1 LADFFSHLERLVVL
15 CMLRTRVTYANV
27 MATIAVFIALSGSS
41 YAALKVTSRNVPK
54 DALTG
59 ADIKNL
65 RGKDVTNN
73 SLTGADVKNLTS
85 ADVAD
90 GRLLAEDFAAGQLPR
105 GESGPAGPAGPA
117 GSIQGAP
124 AGGALAGSYPD
135 PTIAAAEAPLDVAEN
150 PKSGTDPCA
159 LPAPATLV
167 LCGTSANFWFHG
179 GFGFPGVQVWRDRVG
194 QVHIRGSATVSTSL
208 TLTRDLFVLPPAQR
222 PKQPLAFPILTGQD
236 AGAHSPNLALLR
248 VHPEGLVS
256 VSTGGTTDRV
266 VHLGDVAFRTDA

>member
-1 LADFFSHLERLVVL
+1 
-15 CMLRTRVTYANV
+15 MLRTRVTYANV

-65 RGKDVTNN
+65 TGKDVRSN

-105 GESGPAGPAGPA
+105 GQTGPAGPAGPA
-117 GSIQGAP
+117 GSIQAAP

-135 PTIAAAEAPLDVAEN
+135 PTIAVAEAPLDVAEN
-150 PKSGTDPCA
+150 PKSGTDPCG
-159 LPAPATLV
+159 LPLPATLV
-167 LCGTSANFWFHG
+167 LCGTSANHWDHG
-179 GFGFPGVQVWRDRVG
+179 GFGFPGLQVWRDRVG
-194 QVHIRGSATVSTSL
+194 QLHIRGSATYLPGLTSSR
-208 TLTRDLFVLPPAQR
+208 TLFMLPPAQR
-222 PKQPLAFPILTGQD
+222 PKRPLAFPIVTGQTVGSH
-236 AGAHSPNLALLR
+236 APNAALLS
-248 VHPEGLVS
+248 VLPEGFVN
-256 VSTGGTTDRV
+256 VTTEGTPDQV